1 VLLRSGVLGAARF
14 AVTDR
19 HGGASAAPYDT
30 LNLAGHVGDSA
41 AAVTENRARLAAA
54 LDLPAGRVAY
64 LDQVHGRDVAVVG
77 SPPADGAG
85 APIADAQVSELA
97 GLGLAVLTADCVPV
111 LLADPHGRLGVA
123 HAGRRGVQ
131 AGVVGEAVA
140 AMCRLGARA
149 GELSAFVGPAI
160 CGGCY
165 EVPEQM
171 RAEVA
176 DALPDAWAV
185 TRAGTPGLDLP
196 AAVEGQLRGAGVGE
210 VDRTDVCTA
219 EAPGLYSH
227 RRDTPTG
234 RFACVVWTPA

>member
-1 VLLRSGVLGAARF
+1 MLLRSGVLGGARF

-41 AAVTENRARLAAA
+41 ASVADNRSRLAAA
-54 LDLPAGRVAY
+54 LSLDPGRVAY
-64 LDQVHGRDVAVVG
+64 VDQVHGRDVAVVEAA
-77 SPPADGAG
+77 PGAG
-85 APIADAQVSELA
+85 GSAPVADAQVSEVP

-140 AMCRLGARA
+140 ALCRLGAEA
-149 GELSAFVGPAI
+149 GELSALVGPAI

-165 EVPEQM
+165 EVPERM

-176 DALPDAWAV
+176 DRLPEAWAV

-196 AAVEGQLRGAGVGE
+196 AAVEAQLRASGVGA
-210 VDRTDVCTA
+210 VDRLDVCTA
-219 EAPGLYSH
+219 ETPGLYSH
-227 RRDTPTG
+227 RRDAGTG
-234 RFACVVWTPA
+234 RFACVVWTSP